1 MEMKPTF
8 EQLYEQY
15 YTPILRYIVKRIS
28 SYQDAEDIAANVFVT
43 AYRNYEGFDPTKASA
58 ATWLYM
64 ICSSRLKNY
73 YRDKKE
79 NVSLDDEEN
88 PVDVSSGELI
98 EDAVLMEERS
108 RMLHDAISKLP
119 ERQQQAVRM
128 KYFRNMSAAD
138 IAAEL
143 GTTAGNVRVILNR
156 SMDKQRIPCGL
167 LCLSDGGI
175 SIWHKYSEKAPWKS
189 FPPRSSSTRQW

>member
-15 YTPILRYIVKRIS
+15 YTPILRYILKRIS
-28 SYQDAEDIAANVFVT
+28 SYQDAEDLAANVFVT
-43 AYRNYEGFDPTKASA
+43 AYRNYESYDPTKASP

-73 YRDKKE
+73 YRDRRE
-79 NVSLDDEEN
+79 NISLDDEDN
-88 PVDVSSGELI
+88 PVDVSSDELI

-108 RMLHDAISKLP
+108 RMLHQAIDRLP
-119 ERQQQAVRM
+119 ERQRQAVRM

-156 SMDKQRIPCGL
+156 SMDKL
-167 LCLSDGGI
+167 KEYLAE
-175 SIWHKYSEKAPWKS
+175 YYA
-189 FPPRSSSTRQW
+189 

>member
-28 SYQDAEDIAANVFVT
+28 SYQDAEDI
-43 AYRNYEGFDPTKASA
+43 A

-98 EDAVLMEERS
+98 EDAALMEERS

-119 ERQQQAVRM
+119 ERQQPAVRM

-143 GTTAGNVRVILNR
+143 DTTAGNVRVILNR
-156 SMDKQRIPCGL
+156 SMDKL
-167 LCLSDGGI
+167 KEFLAD
-175 SIWHKYSEKAPWKS
+175 YYA
-189 FPPRSSSTRQW
+189 

>member
-79 NVSLDDEEN
+79 NVSQ
-88 PVDVSSGELI
+88 
-98 EDAVLMEERS
+98 DAVLMEERS

-156 SMDKQRIPCGL
+156 SMDKLKEFLADC
-167 LCLSDGGI
+167 
-175 SIWHKYSEKAPWKS
+175 YA
-189 FPPRSSSTRQW
+189 

>member
-15 YTPILRYIVKRIS
+15 YTPILRYILKRITNR
-28 SYQDAEDIAANVFVT
+28 QDAEDIAANVFVT
-43 AYRNYEGFDPTKASA
+43 AYRNYDGFDPSKASA

-64 ICSSRLKNY
+64 ICGSRLKNY
-73 YRDKKE
+73 YRDRRE

-88 PVDVSSGELI
+88 PVDVSSDELV

-108 RMLHDAISKLP
+108 RMLHDAIAKLP
-119 ERQQQAVRM
+119 ERQQQVVRM
-128 KYFRNMSAAD
+128 KYFRNMGAAE
-138 IAAEL
+138 IAAEI

-156 SMDKQRIPCGL
+156 SMDKLKEFLADYCG
-167 LCLSDGGI
+167 
-175 SIWHKYSEKAPWKS
+175 
-189 FPPRSSSTRQW
+189 

>member
-1 MEMKPTF
+1 M
-8 EQLYEQY
+8 
-15 YTPILRYIVKRIS
+15 
-28 SYQDAEDIAANVFVT
+28 T

-119 ERQQQAVRM
+119 ERQQQAVRL

-156 SMDKQRIPCGL
+156 SMDKL
-167 LCLSDGGI
+167 KEFLAD
-175 SIWHKYSEKAPWKS
+175 YYA
-189 FPPRSSSTRQW
+189 

>member
-1 MEMKPTF
+1 M
-8 EQLYEQY
+8 
-15 YTPILRYIVKRIS
+15 
-28 SYQDAEDIAANVFVT
+28 T

-156 SMDKQRIPCGL
+156 SMDKL
-167 LCLSDGGI
+167 KEFLAD
-175 SIWHKYSEKAPWKS
+175 YYA
-189 FPPRSSSTRQW
+189 

>member
-15 YTPILRYIVKRIS
+15 YTPILRYILKRIG
-28 SYQDAEDIAANVFVT
+28 SYQEAEDLAANVFVT
-43 AYRNYEGFDPTKASA
+43 AYRNYEGYDPTKVSP

-73 YRDKKE
+73 YRDRRE
-79 NVSLDDEEN
+79 NISLDDEDN
-88 PVDVSSGELI
+88 PVDVSSDELI

-108 RMLHDAISKLP
+108 RMLHQAIDRLP
-119 ERQQQAVRM
+119 ERQRQAVRM

-156 SMDKQRIPCGL
+156 SMDKL
-167 LCLSDGGI
+167 KEYLAD
-175 SIWHKYSEKAPWKS
+175 YYA
-189 FPPRSSSTRQW
+189 

>member
-108 RMLHDAISKLP
+108 RMLHDAISKFP

-156 SMDKQRIPCGL
+156 SMDKL
-167 LCLSDGGI
+167 KEFLAD
-175 SIWHKYSEKAPWKS
+175 YYA
-189 FPPRSSSTRQW
+189 

>member
-1 MEMKPTF
+1 
-8 EQLYEQY
+8 
-15 YTPILRYIVKRIS
+15 
-28 SYQDAEDIAANVFVT
+28 
-43 AYRNYEGFDPTKASA
+43 
-58 ATWLYM
+58 M

-119 ERQQQAVRM
+119 ERQQQAVRL

-156 SMDKQRIPCGL
+156 SMDKL
-167 LCLSDGGI
+167 KEFLAD
-175 SIWHKYSEKAPWKS
+175 YYA
-189 FPPRSSSTRQW
+189 

>member
-1 MEMKPTF
+1 M
-8 EQLYEQY
+8 
-15 YTPILRYIVKRIS
+15 
-28 SYQDAEDIAANVFVT
+28 T
-43 AYRNYEGFDPTKASA
+43 AYRNYDGFDPTKASA

-73 YRDKKE
+73 YRNKKE

-108 RMLHDAISKLP
+108 RMLHDAIPKLP

-156 SMDKQRIPCGL
+156 SMDKL
-167 LCLSDGGI
+167 KEFLAD
-175 SIWHKYSEKAPWKS
+175 YYA
-189 FPPRSSSTRQW
+189 